1 MSPYIIGFLFFLGG
15 IYMTCYED
23 LMYRGLIKDI
33 SSPELEKK
41 LNEEKLTFYIGT
53 DPTADSMHIGHFSS
67 FLIATRLAKYGHHP
81 ILLVGGATGL
91 IGDPKPSNERQMI
104 TKEEVSKNVE
114 GLTKQAKE
122 IFGFEVVNN
131 YDWIKDIST
140 IDFLRDYGK
149 YINVNYMLSKDI
161 ISRRLE
167 TGITFCEF
175 AYTILQGLDFVTL
188 YKTKGVTLQV
198 AGSDQWG
205 NITTGIELAR
215 KKENVELYA
224 FTMPLVLDSNG
235 VKFGKTEGN
244 ALWLDKNKTSSY
256 ELYQYL
262 INSDD
267 ICVIDYLKKLT
278 FLSKEE
284 IEEIDKN
291 HKEKPEL
298 RIAQKKLAEEVI
310 TFLHGKEEYEK
321 ALKITNAL
329 FSGDIKSLNEE
340 ELVDAM
346 TGVDTKT
353 INEEVN
359 IVDMLVNTGILS
371 SKREAREFITNGSI
385 SINGDKITDLEML
398 VNKEKAL
405 YNKYVVVRRGKKK
418 YHLVIF
424 E

>member
-1 MSPYIIGFLFFLGG
+1 MTLF
-15 IYMTCYED
+15 ED
-23 LMYRGLIKDI
+23 LKWRGLIKDI

-67 FLIATRLAKYGHHP
+67 FLIATRLAKYGHKP
-81 ILLVGGATGL
+81 ILLIGGATGL
-91 IGDPKPSNERQMI
+91 IGDPKPSTERQMI
-104 TKEEVSKNVE
+104 TKEAVLKNVE
-114 GLTKQAKE
+114 GLTKQAKD

-131 YDWIKDIST
+131 YDWIKEINT

-149 YINVNYMLSKDI
+149 YINVNYMLDKDI

-175 AYTILQGLDFVTL
+175 AYTILQGLDFVYL
-188 YKTKGVTLQV
+188 NESKGVTLQV

-215 KKENVELYA
+215 KKNDVEL
-224 FTMPLVLDSNG
+224 FGMTMPLVLDSNG

-267 ICVIDYLKKLT
+267 ACVIDYLKKLT

-284 IEEIDKN
+284 IENI
-291 HKEKPEL
+291 EL
-298 RIAQKKLAEEVI
+298 EHSNAPHLRLAQKTLAKEVI
-310 TFLHGKEEYEK
+310 TFLHGKEEFDK
-321 ALKITNAL
+321 ALKMSEVL
-329 FSGDIKSLNEE
+329 FSGNVSDLSAEE
-340 ELVDAM
+340 IEICFK
-346 TGVDTKT
+346 GVPSFE
-353 INEEVN
+353 INEE
-359 IVDMLVNTGILS
+359 ITLIDMLVNNNIVS
-371 SKREAREFITNGSI
+371 SRREAREFLNSNAIT
-385 SINGDKITDLEML
+385 INGNIVNLENMIINKNIAIDNKII
-398 VNKEKAL
+398 VI
-405 YNKYVVVRRGKKK
+405 RRGKKK
-418 YHLVIF
+418 YFLGIIK
-424 E
+424 